1 VDDISGMAA
10 GMVGWC
16 GWQATVEN
24 ICIHII
30 YNYFISVCLSLVL
43 LHLVLLHLV
52 LLRLR
57 LVC

>member
-1 VDDISGMAA
+1 MAA
-10 GMVGWC
+10 GMVRLVGLGGWC

-30 YNYFISVCLSLVL
+30 YNYFISVCLSLGL
-43 LHLVLLHLV
+43 RLV

-57 LVC
+57 LVY

>member
-1 VDDISGMAA
+1 
-10 GMVGWC
+10 MVGWC

-24 ICIHII
+24 SYIHII

-43 LHLVLLHLV
+43 LRLV

-57 LVC
+57 LVY